1 MMYKS
6 KSGWQYAVRSGW
18 GDYVFIVMRRRP
30 GERWHQAHVLPWFA
44 NKQEAEDELARWA

>member
-6 KSGWQYAVRSGW
+6 KSGWQYAVRSEL

-30 GERWHQAHVLPWFA
+30 GERWHQAHVLPRFA
-44 NKQEAEDELARWA
+44 NKQEAEDELAR